1 MLTDLDAEKGFGKGR
16 VSAAQMNWRSIAN
29 FISPLLF
36 AWAFGVGNALKERTG
51 IKLFASL
58 HYFGAIA
65 CNVVA
70 EGFYRTLVQGG
81 YCPRDRGRQGEQ
93 EEEQV
98 GTVAYATRVGTV
110 AYATRVMNASRLS
123 SLMSKKALGTQT
135 V

>member
-1 MLTDLDAEKGFGKGR
+1 MTDLDAEKGFGKGR

-98 GTVAYATRVGTV
+98 GTVAYATRV
-110 AYATRVMNASRLS
+110 MNVSRLS

>member
-1 MLTDLDAEKGFGKGR
+1 MTDLDAEKGFGKGR

-51 IKLFASL
+51 IKLLASL

-98 GTVAYATRVGTV
+98 GTVAYATRV
-110 AYATRVMNASRLS
+110 MNASRLS